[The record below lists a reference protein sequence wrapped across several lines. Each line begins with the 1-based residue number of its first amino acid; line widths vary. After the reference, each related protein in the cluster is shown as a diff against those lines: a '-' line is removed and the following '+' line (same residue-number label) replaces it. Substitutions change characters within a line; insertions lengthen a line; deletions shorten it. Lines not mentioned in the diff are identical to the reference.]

1 MNKDEARSLLRPIV
15 AGLRA
20 QSRVELLKLLDLPES
35 FTVTASSGTDYQIE
49 VDAVWDR
56 KPDGDLRV
64 MVLIDDGGWSA
75 FRPMSDDFIVA
86 PDGTFV
92 GE

>member
-1 MNKDEARSLLRPIV
+1 MDEARSLLRPIV

-20 QSRVELLKLLDLPES
+20 KSREELLKLLDQPES

-49 VDAVWDR
+49 VEAFWDR
-56 KPDGDLRV
+56 KADGDLRV
-64 MVLIDDGGWSA
+64 MVLIDDGGRSA
-75 FRPMSDDFIVA
+75 FKPINDDFIVA